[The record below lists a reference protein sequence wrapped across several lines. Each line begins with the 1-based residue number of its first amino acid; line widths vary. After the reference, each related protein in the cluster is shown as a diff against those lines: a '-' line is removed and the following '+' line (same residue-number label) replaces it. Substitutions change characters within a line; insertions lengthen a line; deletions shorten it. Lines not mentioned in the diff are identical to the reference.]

1 MNVHFK
7 ISNKIISK
15 NSPCMIIAEIG
26 INHMGDINNDHQIV
40 SYAVLTALR
49 PINKNNVKSNIRTFE
64 KSSSSDQSSYI
75 EPYLFKPNFYVSIE
89 NEWKK
94 NSSFKNI

>member
-7 ISNKIISK
+7 ISNKIISQ

-49 PINKNNVKSNIRTFE
+49 PMNKNNVKSDIRSFE
-64 KSSSSDQSSYI
+64 TPSSNDQSFYI